1 MRMWGISGAKGRDK
15 RPGFDRMYRDAAAGR
30 FDVIMAW
37 AIDRVGR
44 SVMHVCEFMSE
55 MGALGI
61 SIYLHQ
67 QAIDTSTP
75 AGKAMVQ
82 IAGVFAEFE
91 RSMIVERIHAG
102 LARVR
107 KTGTKSGKLSV
118 VLSWPRMWNAR
129 FSGLRERGSSI
140 RDIAHELSIS
150 PTTVAKVI
158 SA

>member
-1 MRMWGISGAKGRDK
+1 MGISGAKGRDK
-15 RPGFDRMYRDAAAGR
+15 RPGVDRMYRDAAAGR

-107 KTGTKSGKLSV
+107 KTGTKSGKAIGRPKLAEDV
-118 VLSWPRMWNAR
+118 ERTILR
-129 FSGLRERGSSI
+129 LRERGSSI
-140 RDIAHELSIS
+140 RDIAHELIVS
-150 PTTVAKVI
+150 PTTVAKVVRV
-158 SA
+158 